1 MIIGFT
7 GTREGLTNQQLG
19 WLVTLLEEQA
29 AAARNGVVTQIHH
42 GACEGADLAVHKACL
57 DMEIPVHVWPPTNP
71 KHTAPQCLQPHPLVT
86 VHHFMPY
93 LVRDR
98 EIVRT
103 TAGLIVLPKHDAK
116 PDRMAWGGTWYT
128 EDFAERMNKPVIIC
142 YPKGVVQQIYPEGN
156 VNG

>member
-7 GTREGLTNQQLG
+7 GTREGLTNQQLA
-19 WLVTLLEEQA
+19 WLYPVFEEQA
-29 AAARNGVVTQIHH
+29 AAAHNGVETAVHH
-42 GACEGADLAVHKACL
+42 GACQGADATVHALALENSVR
-57 DMEIPVHVWPPTNP
+57 VHVWPPTNP
-71 KHTAPQCLQPHPLVT
+71 KYVAPECLKPNPLVT

-98 EIVRT
+98 EIVRVT
-103 TAGLIVLPKHDAK
+103 EGLIVLPKHDAK
-116 PDRMAWGGTWYT
+116 PDRMLWGGTWYT

-142 YPKGVVQQIYPEGN
+142 YPKGVVEHRYPEGN